1 MATFEKRLT
10 RQEEKYQVE
19 ASKLSRQLFGCEQDA
34 AKALE
39 KFGKGKRHFEIIGDV
54 NAVTKYAEKGRPKA
68 GAEKI
73 IVGYK
78 IDVTVARDTDAI
90 TQESYKKG
98 GFILATNDLNIS
110 DYPDAT
116 MLSDYKSQQDVES
129 GFRFLKDPWFML
141 DSVFLKRP
149 HRVSALMMVMTLCLM
164 VYNVAEHR
172 MRKRL
177 ATNEETL
184 PNQKG
189 KAISKPTLRW
199 VFQLMEGISIVN
211 LQGDGDSGESRRIIA
226 NINDVRR
233 KIIYLFGPSA
243 CEIYGLEISE
253 EIAHPLRM

>member
-10 RQEEKYQVE
+10 RQEEKCQIE

-54 NAVTKYAEKGRPKA
+54 NAVTNYAEKGRPRA

-73 IVGYK
+73 IIGYN
-78 IDVTVARDTDAI
+78 INVTVARDTDAI

-98 GFILATNDLNIS
+98 RFI
-110 DYPDAT
+110 
-116 MLSDYKSQQDVES
+116 
-129 GFRFLKDPWFML
+129 
-141 DSVFLKRP
+141 
-149 HRVSALMMVMTLCLM
+149 
-164 VYNVAEHR
+164 
-172 MRKRL
+172 L

-189 KAISKPTLRW
+189 KAISNPTLRW

-211 LQGDGDSGESRRIIA
+211 LQGEGDSGGSRRIIA